1 MPRPKVDSQHPK
13 QEPLAFFRG
22 HRTLVHTVENKRFHA
37 FVIRVVSTTML
48 EHVHKVLDLDKIF
61 LDRDGATMCLVLES
75 SLGVE

>member
-1 MPRPKVDSQHPK
+1 
-13 QEPLAFFRG
+13 
-22 HRTLVHTVENKRFHA
+22 
-37 FVIRVVSTTML
+37 ML